1 MPYQLTD
8 IKIIKSDLEKKLGKE
23 ELEKAIK
30 NIYNRDYIKKN
41 NNLPF
46 EKAEERI
53 LRGLHK
59 CLLNYKRQ
67 HKVLTVFIKCSIV

>member
-8 IKIIKSDLEKKLGKE
+8 IKIIRSDLEKKLGKE

-30 NIYNRDYIKKN
+30 NVYNRDYIKKN
-41 NNLPF
+41 NNRPF

-59 CLLNYKRQ
+59 CLLN
-67 HKVLTVFIKCSIV
+67 

>member
-8 IKIIKSDLEKKLGKE
+8 IKIIKSDLVKKLGKE

-59 CLLNYKRQ
+59 CLLN
-67 HKVLTVFIKCSIV
+67 

>member
-8 IKIIKSDLEKKLGKE
+8 INIIRNDLEIKLGKE
-23 ELEKAIK
+23 KLEKYIK

-41 NNLPF
+41 SDMPF
-46 EKAEERI
+46 KKAQERI

-59 CLLNYKRQ
+59 LILN
-67 HKVLTVFIKCSIV
+67 

>member
-8 IKIIKSDLEKKLGKE
+8 INIIKNDLEMKLGKE
-23 ELEKAIK
+23 KLEKIIK
-30 NIYNRDYIKKN
+30 NVYNRDYIKKN
-41 NNLPF
+41 SETPF

-59 CLLNYKRQ
+59 CICN
-67 HKVLTVFIKCSIV
+67 

>member
-8 IKIIKSDLEKKLGKE
+8 INIIKSDLEIKLGKE

-30 NIYNRDYIKKN
+30 NLYNRDYIKKN
-41 NNLPF
+41 SDLPF
-46 EKAEERI
+46 EKAQEQI

-59 CLLNYKRQ
+59 CLLN
-67 HKVLTVFIKCSIV
+67 

>member
-8 IKIIKSDLEKKLGKE
+8 INIIRSDLEKKLGKE

-41 NNLPF
+41 NNLHF

-59 CLLNYKRQ
+59 CLLN
-67 HKVLTVFIKCSIV
+67 